1 MNNLT
6 LIILFLVTVT
16 LFFWGVWKALKTQKS
31 VYMWAMVPFFGLMV
45 GIFFI

>member
-6 LIILFLVTVT
+6 LILIFLVTLV
-16 LFFWGVWKALKTQKS
+16 LFFWGVFKAVKTQK
-31 VYMWAMVPFFGLMV
+31 VTYMLAMVPFFMLMI

>member
-6 LIILFLVTVT
+6 LILIFLVTLV
-16 LFFWGVWKALKTQKS
+16 LFFWGVWKALRTQK
-31 VYMWAMVPFFGLMV
+31 VIYMSAMVPFFLLMV